1 MLVEE
6 EEEYYRE
13 EEALRQAKGMFLAL
27 DEPQHTLQPLH
38 GARGKGMDVQAQIL
52 MDGAQGEAQGG
63 AQRQARVT
71 ALD

>member
-27 DEPQHTLQPLH
+27 DEP
-38 GARGKGMDVQAQIL
+38 
-52 MDGAQGEAQGG
+52 
-63 AQRQARVT
+63 
-71 ALD
+71 